1 MDTPATSIS
10 PADIQRV
17 YDRVAPRLR
26 AEILYWQTEEFNGTA
41 RRLYERVARRS
52 PFVAHANGSE
62 RMKKESETA
71 KSFRSRGLRSN
82 PHIHWVCANRVPRL
96 PLSAPF
102 RIVSSLFSE
111 LQTTTARTCLGD
123 AGSIDV
129 HMPIANLLPDCGRN
143 DRASAK
149 LRGIESGE
157 KKDETV
163 CKQDAITAETK

>member
-62 RMKKESETA
+62 PMKKESETA
-71 KSFRSRGLRSN
+71 KSFRSRGLRSK
-82 PHIHWVCANRVPRL
+82 PAYSLGLRESRSKTPSIGAV
-96 PLSAPF
+96 F
-102 RIVSSLFSE
+102 RIVSSFFILFRLWSFMDSGMGE
-111 LQTTTARTCLGD
+111 SYFL
-123 AGSIDV
+123 
-129 HMPIANLLPDCGRN
+129 
-143 DRASAK
+143 SA
-149 LRGIESGE
+149 
-157 KKDETV
+157 
-163 CKQDAITAETK
+163 